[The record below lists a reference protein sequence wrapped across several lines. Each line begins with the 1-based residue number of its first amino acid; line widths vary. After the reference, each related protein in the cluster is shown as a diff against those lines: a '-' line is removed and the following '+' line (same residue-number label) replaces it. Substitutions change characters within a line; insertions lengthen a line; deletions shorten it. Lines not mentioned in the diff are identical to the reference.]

1 MKIPKSVFGIALCL
15 MLMGSS
21 AARAEDAAKSP
32 TAAPAKA
39 EDHGTKDQAMAMV
52 KKAIEYIKANGAA
65 KAYAEFDKTNG
76 KFIDR
81 DLYVDV
87 FSMDGKC
94 LADGANSRLI
104 ALDLL
109 DTEDAD
115 GKAFVRERVE
125 LAGTL
130 ASFWQNYKFAN
141 PQTHKIAPKETYC
154 ERLNDT
160 VVCAGVY
167 KN

>member
-1 MKIPKSVFGIALCL
+1 MKIPKSVFCIALCL
-15 MLMGSS
+15 ILMGSS
-21 AARAEDAAKSP
+21 TARAEDAAKSP
-32 TAAPAKA
+32 TAATAKG

-52 KKAIEYIKANGAA
+52 KKAIEYIKANGAD
-65 KAYAEFDKTNG
+65 KAYAEFGKT
-76 KFIDR
+76 
-81 DLYVDV
+81 
-87 FSMDGKC
+87 DGKC
-94 LADGANSRLI
+94 LAHGANSRLI
-104 ALDLL
+104 GLDLL

-125 LAGTL
+125 LARTR